1 MSTAALA
8 EHPIVSLAVSG
19 ESPALRLLPTTLP
32 GLARPARPELRVLEG
47 GRAPAR
53 LARRATYLRRRLLL
67 LALLVLAAV
76 AAPLLVGAISTG
88 LAGGGHPSTAA
99 GASSP
104 TSAVSLGPAEVAA
117 SHELIVQPGDTLWS
131 IAASIA
137 PPHTDVR
144 ETVDRLASLNG
155 HGPLTVGEH
164 LRLP

>member
-8 EHPIVSLAVSG
+8 EHRFLPLAVSG
-19 ESPALRLLPTTLP
+19 ESPALSLLPTTLP
-32 GLARPARPELRVLEG
+32 GPRRPARPELRVLEG

-53 LARRATYLRRRLLL
+53 VAQRATYRRRRLLV
-67 LALLVLAAV
+67 ALLVTLTAAAV
-76 AAPLLVGAISTG
+76 VLLVGAISTG

-117 SHELIVQPGDTLWS
+117 SHEVIVQPGDTLWS
-131 IAASIA
+131 IAATVA

-144 ETVDRLASLNG
+144 ATVDQLVALNG
-155 HGPLTVGEH
+155 HGSLAVGEH